1 MTLFG
6 DNMFRLVKTTPH
18 PNVLMRDSSRP
29 TEDHNRPRRL
39 GHQVRVHLVDYD
51 YPFELIVFQCL
62 MICMKNTVETS
73 GYGHILSG
81 DKA

>member
-6 DNMFRLVKTTPH
+6 NMFRFVNTAPH
-18 PNVLMRDSSRP
+18 PNMLMRDPRRP

-39 GHQVRVHLVDYD
+39 GHQVRVNLVDYD
-51 YPFELIVFQCL
+51 YPFELIVFQCS
-62 MICMKNTVETS
+62 MIYMKHTLETS